1 MNAPCGDCGHY
12 VCGDAGLSCENP
24 RFATVQEVRAGGI
37 FSCALLAGGKVR
49 CWGDNT
55 EGELGDGSLKSSNVA
70 TTVDAVQDAV
80 SLSVGYN
87 HACVLTSTGAA
98 RCWGDNRGGQLG
110 NGTLDNSPRA
120 VDVTGLAGRPAAIEA
135 GNNATCVIL
144 EGTGAVQCWGD
155 NRGGQLGNGTL
166 DNSPVPLT
174 VKNLTGALSL
184 SIGRSNVCALMP
196 AGAVECWGGNFRG
209 QLGVGTLVS
218 DYMPVTVQGLA
229 GPAKAVSA
237 GADHACAILTT
248 GGVQCWGANDYG
260 QLGGDDAAKE
270 RSLPI
275 DVVGLSS
282 GVAQLSVG
290 GFHSCAILENG
301 VARCWG
307 FNSYGGLGDA
317 STTNRSVPV
326 DVNETGVK
334 VLQLSAGSGRSHTCA
349 VIAGTAKCF
358 GPNNYGQIGD
368 GTLMDR
374 SSPVRVQG
382 LDGICPG

>member
-1 MNAPCGDCGHY
+1 MNRVVKAIRRGIVAAAVLLFGCESRARDFGTESPGPAESGGSRGDASSDGGSGGGGGAVTGGSSGGTSGAGSSTSTDGGTPTTDTGAPPPDPPDACVPNGCGACTSSEERVNAPCGDCGHY

-70 TTVDAVQDAV
+70 TTVDAVDDAV

-155 NRGGQLGNGTL
+155 NRGGQLAT
-166 DNSPVPLT
+166 
-174 VKNLTGALSL
+174 
-184 SIGRSNVCALMP
+184 
-196 AGAVECWGGNFRG
+196 
-209 QLGVGTLVS
+209 
-218 DYMPVTVQGLA
+218 
-229 GPAKAVSA
+229 
-237 GADHACAILTT
+237 
-248 GGVQCWGANDYG
+248 
-260 QLGGDDAAKE
+260 
-270 RSLPI
+270 
-275 DVVGLSS
+275 
-282 GVAQLSVG
+282 
-290 GFHSCAILENG
+290 
-301 VARCWG
+301 AR
-307 FNSYGGLGDA
+307 
-317 STTNRSVPV
+317 STTRRFPS
-326 DVNETGVK
+326 
-334 VLQLSAGSGRSHTCA
+334 R
-349 VIAGTAKCF
+349 
-358 GPNNYGQIGD
+358 
-368 GTLMDR
+368 
-374 SSPVRVQG
+374 
-382 LDGICPG
+382 